1 MHTYLI
7 YNNYLFAL
15 DLTMLHLFQ
24 VTEILLSNLGYS
36 MWTWPQLE
44 AMRYMRQQKA
54 HLEKVMTSM
63 SQQPAES
70 TLAGAEVPGPTG
82 LRGANSSRALLDI
95 SFDADKM
102 LNCSIENGQ
111 TLVHG
116 AGGRG
121 YGVAGVPVSSGCYQ
135 WKVSSSLL

>member
-1 MHTYLI
+1 
-7 YNNYLFAL
+7 
-15 DLTMLHLFQ
+15 
-24 VTEILLSNLGYS
+24 
-36 MWTWPQLE
+36 
-44 AMRYMRQQKA
+44 
-54 HLEKVMTSM
+54 MTSM
-63 SQQPAES
+63 SQPAES
-70 TLAGAEVPGPTG
+70 TLAGSEVPGPTG
-82 LRGANSSRALLDI
+82 LRSNSSRALLDI

-135 WKVSSSLL
+135 WKVSSSLVK

>member
-1 MHTYLI
+1 MMADFYYMYDL
-7 YNNYLFAL
+7 LAL
-15 DLTMLHLFQ
+15 DMTMFELFQ

-44 AMRYMRQQKA
+44 AMRYMRQQKV
-54 HLEKVMTSM
+54 HLEKVMTSLL
-63 SQQPAES
+63 QP
-70 TLAGAEVPGPTG
+70 LDDREVPLPQSD
-82 LRGANSSRALLDI
+82 LRSNSSRALLDI

-102 LNCSIENGQ
+102 LNCSIESGQ

-135 WKVSSSLL
+135 WKVSCSFL